1 MKGFIRLPR
10 EILEHKVFENPFDFR
25 MLLLFM
31 TSATFKEE
39 LEHDGKVLKKGE
51 WIRSY
56 RKLQQDLKYTNGIVE
71 TIPSLW
77 QIQQSVRRLTEYG
90 FIHKSSTGS
99 STVFRLSDVLIEQVF
114 GHNDDVSQV
123 QGLST
128 EASKP
133 EYKKYNAFNNNA
145 LKNYKEDVNIT
156 LSREHICP
164 SFADVY
170 HQNYGRMLT
179 PIQIQDFIA
188 YMEKDGVEEEL
199 LNFAFEVAI
208 KVSSH
213 INYVR
218 AIINN
223 WIASGIRTKKGAE
236 QEYNRKRGNTN
247 HGKDQYS
254 DIDFGW

>member
-10 EILEHKVFENPFDFR
+10 ELMTDSIFKNPLDFR
-25 MLLLFM
+25 LLLLILAN
-31 TSATFKEE
+31 ATFQDY
-39 LEHDGKVLKKGE
+39 EHEGIPLKKGQ
-51 WIRSY
+51 WIRSL
-56 RKLQQDLKYTNGIVE
+56 RKLQEDLSYIDKGEVIRPPLSTLQYTIKRLEKKHYLTN
-71 TIPSLW
+71 
-77 QIQQSVRRLTEYG
+77 VRTPLGTLFTLNEVLT
-90 FIHKSSTGS
+90 
-99 STVFRLSDVLIEQVF
+99 EQVF
-114 GHNDDVSQV
+114 GHNEIEDSV
-123 QGLST
+123 QDSVANVEELRTRSI
-128 EASKP
+128 KNL
-133 EYKKYNAFNNNA
+133 KYNNKSNN
-145 LKNYKEDVNIT
+145 KDIT
-156 LSREHICP
+156 LTSANICP

-236 QEYNRKRGNTN
+236 QEYNRKRGNTD